1 MQMNRIAA
9 ALAVC
14 AAVAATTAADAQRAG
29 GTPRERLTL
38 TSPAFPDGGDVPPRF
53 TQAVEKY
60 VSPPL
65 EWVNVPD
72 NVVSFV
78 LLLRDPDVALQR
90 KVEDSLHWL
99 IFNIPGS
106 ARGLPEGV
114 QPSPGLPDGTVQAQ
128 NRRGIIG
135 YLGPGAP
142 PPGPRHHYTFELFAL
157 DIKLDLGPDATRAQ
171 VLSAIDGHILGKAV
185 LVGRFHL

>member
-1 MQMNRIAA
+1 MNRM
-9 ALAVC
+9 ALVLVVC
-14 AAVAATTAADAQRAG
+14 AIAGVAVDAQQRAG
-29 GTPRERLTL
+29 GAGGTGRPRLTL
-38 TSPAFPDGGDVPPRF
+38 TSPAFEDGGDVPARF

-65 EWVNVPD
+65 EWVNVPE

-114 QPSPGLPDGTVQAQ
+114 QPIPRLPDGTVQGQ
-128 NRRGIIG
+128 NRRGIVG

-142 PPGPRHHYTFELFAL
+142 PPGPRHHYTFELYAL
-157 DIKLDLGPDATRAQ
+157 DFKLDLGPDATRAQ

-185 LVGRFHL
+185 LVGRFHM